1 MSDLFELSPF
11 DPAAER
17 RVVIIADWLPPD
29 FGAVGQYMQMRARSF
44 AQRGH
49 SVTLVGLSSTA
60 SSAVHEQRGYGR
72 LTEIRLQT
80 SPVPRGSLFVR
91 LLWTVKANLRL
102 VWAAFGPLRAADGIL
117 FTGSP
122 PFLVHLL
129 VPFRF
134 LWRGRLVYRITDF
147 HPECLMAA
155 RARPSRALSALQVL
169 TNFWRR
175 RVDRF
180 EVLGEDQM
188 RRLRD
193 DAGIPAQ
200 RIALVRDGSPVAFTE
215 QDPEVPRPAE
225 LGDACVL
232 LYSGNYG
239 IAHEVETFVEGYRL
253 HHQRGTGRV
262 RLWLS
267 ATGSGAEE
275 VVDRLS
281 RLALPFHRS
290 RPVPLECLSGLL
302 KAPDAHLV
310 VLKDAFVGFVM
321 PSKIYAC
328 MASGK
333 PLVFVGSANSDIDLL
348 ARAANAP
355 YWQVSCGDTDGVA
368 LALEALADRCGHSGR
383 PSVGAKAERNAQ
395 NHNCI

>member
-1 MSDLFELSPF
+1 MSELLEQSPF
-11 DPAAER
+11 DPATDR
-17 RVVIIADWLPPD
+17 HVVIIADWLPPD
-29 FGAVGQYMQMRARSF
+29 FGAVGQYMQMRARHF
-44 AQRGH
+44 AESGH
-49 SVTLVGLSSTA
+49 AVTLAGLSSTA
-60 SSAVHEQRGYGR
+60 ASTVREQLGEGS

-80 SPVPRGSLFVR
+80 KPVPRGSLLGR
-91 LLWTVKANLRL
+91 LLWTIWTNLRL
-102 VWAAFGPLRAADGIL
+102 VGAVLGPMRAADGIL

-122 PFLVHLL
+122 PFLIHLL
-129 VPFRF
+129 VPLRF

-147 HPECLMAA
+147 HPECLIAA
-155 RARPSRALSALQVL
+155 QDRPSRALGALQGL

-193 DAGIPAQ
+193 EAGISAQ
-200 RIALVRDGSPVAFTE
+200 RIALVRDGSPVVFTE
-215 QDPEVPRPAE
+215 GEPTEPLPGE

-232 LYSGNYG
+232 LYSGNFG

-253 HHQRGTGRV
+253 HHQSGTGRV

-267 ATGSGAEE
+267 ATGVGAED
-275 VVDRLS
+275 VVARLS
-281 RLALPFHRS
+281 ALELPFHRT
-290 RPVPLECLSGLL
+290 RPVPLDRLAGLL

-328 MASGK
+328 LGSQR
-333 PLVFVGSANSDIDLL
+333 PLIFVGSAESDVNLL
-348 ARAANAP
+348 AGASGLP
-355 YWQVSCGDTDGVA
+355 YWRISCGDAKGLA
-368 LALEALADRCGHSGR
+368 AALEALADSRGTS
-383 PSVGAKAERNAQ
+383 
-395 NHNCI
+395 

>member
-1 MSDLFELSPF
+1 MSELLEQSPF
-11 DPAAER
+11 DPATDR
-17 RVVIIADWLPPD
+17 HVVIITDWLPPD
-29 FGAVGQYMQMRARSF
+29 FGAVGQYMQMRARHF
-44 AQRGH
+44 AESGH
-49 SVTLVGLSSTA
+49 AVTLAGLSSTA
-60 SSAVHEQRGYGR
+60 ASTVREQLGEGS

-80 SPVPRGSLFVR
+80 TPVPRGSLLVR
-91 LLWTVKANLRL
+91 LLWTISTNLRL
-102 VWAAFGPLRAADGIL
+102 VAAALGPMRAADGIL

-122 PFLVHLL
+122 PFLIHLL
-129 VPFRF
+129 VPLRF

-147 HPECLMAA
+147 HPECLIAA
-155 RARPSRALSALQVL
+155 QDRPSRALGALQGL

-193 DAGIPAQ
+193 GAGIPAQ
-200 RIALVRDGSPVAFTE
+200 RIALVRDGSPVVFTE
-215 QDPEVPRPAE
+215 GEPTEPLPGE

-232 LYSGNYG
+232 LYSGNFG

-253 HHQRGTGRV
+253 HHQSGTGRV

-267 ATGSGAEE
+267 ATGVGAEE
-275 VVDRLS
+275 VVARLS
-281 RLALPFHRS
+281 ALELPFHRS
-290 RPVPLECLSGLL
+290 RPVPLERLAGLL

-328 MASGK
+328 LGSLK
-333 PLVFVGSANSDIDLL
+333 PLIFVGSADSDVNLL
-348 ARAANAP
+348 AGASGLP
-355 YWQVSCGDTDGVA
+355 YWRISCGDANG
-368 LALEALADRCGHSGR
+368 LAAVLEELADSRGTS
-383 PSVGAKAERNAQ
+383 
-395 NHNCI
+395 

>member
-1 MSDLFELSPF
+1 MHKLVYLC
-11 DPAAER
+11 
-17 RVVIIADWLPPD
+17 DWLPPD
-29 FGAVGQYMQMRARSF
+29 FGAVGQYMQMRARHF
-44 AQRGH
+44 AERGH
-49 SVTLVGLSSTA
+49 AVTLVGLSSKAA
-60 SSAVHEQRGYGR
+60 STVREQPGGGS
-72 LTEIRLQT
+72 LTEIRRQT
-80 SPVPRGSLFVR
+80 TPVPRGSLLVR
-91 LLWTVKANLRL
+91 LLWTIWTNLRL
-102 VWAAFGPLRAADGIL
+102 VWAALGPMRAADGIL

-122 PFLVHLL
+122 PFLIHLL
-129 VPFRF
+129 VPLRF

-147 HPECLMAA
+147 HPECLIAA
-155 RARPSRALSALQVL
+155 QDRPSRALGALQGL

-193 DAGIPAQ
+193 EAGIPAQ
-200 RIALVRDGSPVAFTE
+200 RIALVRDGSPVVFTE
-215 QDPEVPRPAE
+215 GASTEPLPGE

-253 HHQRGTGRV
+253 HHQSGTGRV

-267 ATGSGAEE
+267 ATGAGAEE
-275 VVDRLS
+275 VVARLS
-281 RLALPFHRS
+281 ALELPFHHS
-290 RPVPLECLSGLL
+290 RPVPLERLAGLL

-328 MASGK
+328 LGSQK
-333 PLVFVGSANSDIDLL
+333 PLIFVGSAESDVNLL
-348 ARAANAP
+348 AVASGLP
-355 YWQVSCGDTDGVA
+355 YWRISCGDA
-368 LALEALADRCGHSGR
+368 KSLAAALEELADSRGT
-383 PSVGAKAERNAQ
+383 P
-395 NHNCI
+395 

>member
-1 MSDLFELSPF
+1 MSELLEQSPF
-11 DPAAER
+11 DPATDR
-17 RVVIIADWLPPD
+17 HVVIIADWLPPD
-29 FGAVGQYMQMRARSF
+29 FGAVGQYMQMRARHF
-44 AQRGH
+44 AESGH
-49 SVTLVGLSSTA
+49 AVTLAGLSSKAA
-60 SSAVHEQRGYGR
+60 STVREQLGEGS

-80 SPVPRGSLFVR
+80 KPVPRGSLLGR
-91 LLWTVKANLRL
+91 LLWTIWTNLRL
-102 VWAAFGPLRAADGIL
+102 VGAVLGPMRAADGIL

-122 PFLVHLL
+122 PFLIHLL
-129 VPFRF
+129 VPLRF

-147 HPECLMAA
+147 HPECLIAA
-155 RARPSRALSALQVL
+155 QDRPSRALGALQGL

-193 DAGIPAQ
+193 EAGISAQ
-200 RIALVRDGSPVAFTE
+200 RIALVRDGSPVVFTE
-215 QDPEVPRPAE
+215 GEPTEPLPGE

-232 LYSGNYG
+232 LYSGNFG

-253 HHQRGTGRV
+253 HHQSGTGRV

-267 ATGSGAEE
+267 ATGVGAED
-275 VVDRLS
+275 VVARLS
-281 RLALPFHRS
+281 ALELPFHRT
-290 RPVPLECLSGLL
+290 RPVPLDRLAGLL

-328 MASGK
+328 LGSQR
-333 PLVFVGSANSDIDLL
+333 PLIFVGSAESDVNLL
-348 ARAANAP
+348 AGASGLP
-355 YWQVSCGDTDGVA
+355 YWRISCGDAKGLA
-368 LALEALADRCGHSGR
+368 AALEALADSRGTS
-383 PSVGAKAERNAQ
+383 
-395 NHNCI
+395 

>member
-1 MSDLFELSPF
+1 MSELLEQSPF
-11 DPAAER
+11 DPATDR

-29 FGAVGQYMQMRARSF
+29 FGAVGQYMQMRARHF
-44 AQRGH
+44 AESGH
-49 SVTLVGLSSTA
+49 AVTLVGLSSTA
-60 SSAVHEQRGYGR
+60 ASTVREQRGEGS

-80 SPVPRGSLFVR
+80 SPVPRGSLAMR
-91 LLWTVKANLRL
+91 LLWTIWTNLRL
-102 VWAAFGPLRAADGIL
+102 VWAALGPMRAADGIL

-122 PFLVHLL
+122 PFLIHLL
-129 VPFRF
+129 VPLRF

-147 HPECLMAA
+147 HPECLIAA
-155 RARPSRALSALQVL
+155 RDRRSRALGALQGL

-193 DAGIPAQ
+193 EAGIPAQ

-215 QDPEVPRPAE
+215 GEPTERLPAD
-225 LGDACVL
+225 LGDSCVL

-239 IAHEVETFVEGYRL
+239 IAHEVKTFVEGYRL
-253 HHQRGTGRV
+253 HHQSGTGRV

-267 ATGSGAEE
+267 ATGAGAEE
-275 VVDRLS
+275 VAARLS
-281 RLALPFHRS
+281 ALELPFHRS
-290 RPVPLECLSGLL
+290 PPVALERLAGLL

-328 MASGK
+328 LGSQK
-333 PLVFVGSANSDIDLL
+333 PLVFVGSAESDVDLL
-348 ARAANAP
+348 ARATGLP
-355 YWQVSCGDTDGVA
+355 YWRISCGDPEGLA
-368 LALEALADRCGHSGR
+368 AALEALADRCGTS
-383 PSVGAKAERNAQ
+383 
-395 NHNCI
+395 

>member
-1 MSDLFELSPF
+1 MIELLEQSPF
-11 DPAAER
+11 DLATER

-29 FGAVGQYMQMRARSF
+29 FGAVGQYMQMRAEHL
-44 AQRGH
+44 AERGH
-49 SVTLVGLSSTA
+49 EVTLVGLATAKAST
-60 SSAVHEQRGYGR
+60 VQRDIGKGG

-80 SPVPRGSLFVR
+80 RPVPRGSLVTR
-91 LLWTVKANLRL
+91 LLWTIWTNLRL
-102 VWAAFGPLRAADGIL
+102 VTGAFAALRAADGIL

-122 PFLVHLL
+122 PFLIHLL
-129 VPFRF
+129 VPLKF

-147 HPECLMAA
+147 HPECLIAA
-155 RARPSRALSALQVL
+155 QPRPSRGLRLLLGL

-193 DAGIPAQ
+193 EAGLRGE
-200 RIALVRDGSPVAFTE
+200 RITLVRDGSPVTFRE
-215 QDPEVPRPAE
+215 DDPFEPVPDDLA
-225 LGDACVL
+225 GSCVL

-253 HHQRGTGRV
+253 HHRSGSGRV

-267 ATGSGAEE
+267 ATGAGAEE
-275 VVDRLS
+275 VALRLKT
-281 RLALPFHRS
+281 LDLPFHRS
-290 RPVPLECLSGLL
+290 RPVPLERLPGLL

-328 MASGK
+328 LGSGK
-333 PLVFVGSANSDIDLL
+333 PLIFVGSAESDVHLL
-348 ARAANAP
+348 ADGSGLP
-355 YWQVSCGDTDGVA
+355 YWRVPCGDPSA
-368 LALEALADRCGHSGR
+368 LAAVLEALADRDGG
-383 PSVGAKAERNAQ
+383 E
-395 NHNCI
+395 